1 MNSSKSS
8 SSSTSPD
15 SSEEKADAAAAEAKE
30 EEEQQR
36 IVALEKKLQDEK
48 VAAEAAE
55 RERIEKEKEDDA
67 LAAAKKKLEE
77 EEKVA
82 AAAIAERERIEK
94 EEAAAKK
101 KAEEEEAAKV
111 VAAKI
116 EKERLVAAEEV
127 RRLAAVEAK
136 VKEEEEKA
144 ARKEE
149 EAEVAKLKKLEEEEV
164 TRIAAQ
170 EKEAEVATLKKLE
183 EDKATAAAAAEA
195 NAKEEEEA
203 RRITAKKAEQEK
215 LDAAEKEESERLATE
230 VNEKEAE
237 RLAAIYEPE
246 NIAEE
251 SPPKSTVVVEDDVN
265 VDDGGDDK
273 DDVQE
278 QTQVTNEEETVLS
291 EQLQQD
297 EAVAVEST
305 QPTDEAVNEDEPS
318 VPEPVSEE
326 EESPVKEDVEMVQP
340 AKEGDDVAEV
350 IEEPKSADPVLVV
363 DNDDTAEEVD
373 ENPAADK
380 TNKSCSEDDSDEDE
394 APPPLPHN
402 VNLIMSLGGTTEV
415 TLPQD
420 EEEAST
426 KEDEVAETPPPPPPS
441 STDVA
446 TKQVVEEDTSDR
458 AVTTSRSLGSWSE
471 DADRK
476 FKAQLGQVGG
486 RDLNAVEGN
495 APTLQQRLASFNK
508 ATSSTFEKKKEE
520 AADMTLEQRKTSYT
534 RNVSA
539 AKEAVDASQKSLKD
553 RMATFQKPGGFY
565 SPAASNTPKANKAEA
580 LNSRLA
586 AFGEPVNQ
594 KLNDLKD
601 GFEPKEAPKPV
612 RAGSGKLSDRMAA
625 FQKSD
630 RIIKPHAPHQ
640 AAPKVEKSFGK
651 SSHQLRMEKFKQA
664 SQEPS
669 QKTAH
674 EIVEVKKWKNPT
686 VIPPSKTVGS
696 LKDRMAKYAS
706 KAAPT
711 KDIDSFAVGK
721 VKKKEDES
729 PKQTFKARTNVNS
742 GLAQRMASFGQ
753 PSTPKED
760 DNASDVEPTAKV
772 NEAIKIDETPEKDLT
787 ENESLSPAVEK
798 VIDTP
803 KEELPMEEP
812 IAEQEASAIEESEKS
827 VEQNESL
834 TSVAAPLVVPVKEG
848 EVEVVDTKSD
858 ENEVVIP
865 VNEDEVEV
873 VDSKPTKDESMPD
886 EIVEEEQAA
895 VEDTKPVED
904 KDEPKPDEVVEESPA
919 AKEVVE
925 ATKEDQKAVENKVEP
940 DDGEEEDDYD
950 DSEDN
955 MPSYMQKRLS
965 YIEENNAG
973 KANTVTTFGLGD
985 RMAALDNASKRNV
998 AAVDDEEYSVDIT
1011 LAVES
1016 TNTLGTSTAGA
1027 LVASV
1032 NNPQD
1037 GEDVIAND
1045 DYLYDL
1051 YVKFEEL
1058 KSKNNR
1064 VSVHYNKMQNGDVS
1078 HHEPTLEEVMA
1089 VKCNTRYTANNRDW
1103 LNQEWIL
1110 NHVHKGCFKLG
1121 DPALFKQFDK
1131 TNEKQRDK
1139 IIRTFVKN
1147 LRKYAN
1153 DIRELDLSSC
1163 LLPDKFLEDLSEA
1176 ILRRPTESF
1185 PKLQLLNVE
1194 SNMLRGP
1201 GIESISKA
1209 IANKSALKY
1218 LQVVLLEN
1226 QKHSMSS
1233 SAERALVDA
1242 VRESTSIVICSV
1254 TLRDGFAQKD
1264 MNDAILRNNDQMR
1277 LARRDHQA
1285 KEGTL
1290 SPRKRTEMEIFFD
1303 NIANNE
1309 AVDTSAAYEEA
1320 NKTHIT
1326 EVDIVGD
1333 QKFLSL
1339 TEEEKIHTGSA
1350 FMTNDSV
1357 TSVQMNNLVLDD
1369 HWAEAFG
1376 ESIAINNTIVKVNID
1391 SNAFTGK
1398 GIKDLFE
1405 GLAEN
1410 ETIEDFQVRHQK
1422 KPMASVDE
1430 EALYDLLAANM
1441 SIIKLGVD
1449 IRNPLVKSKLEG
1461 IVNANRDRLR
1471 KQRNAAKKAAGG
1483 NTPVS
1488 SPMKTPVKSTPPTKS
1503 PSKLGSLKKGF
1514 SIRKK

>member
-1 MNSSKSS
+1 
-8 SSSTSPD
+8 
-15 SSEEKADAAAAEAKE
+15 
-30 EEEQQR
+30 
-36 IVALEKKLQDEK
+36 
-48 VAAEAAE
+48 
-55 RERIEKEKEDDA
+55 
-67 LAAAKKKLEE
+67 
-77 EEKVA
+77 
-82 AAAIAERERIEK
+82 
-94 EEAAAKK
+94 
-101 KAEEEEAAKV
+101 
-111 VAAKI
+111 
-116 EKERLVAAEEV
+116 
-127 RRLAAVEAK
+127 
-136 VKEEEEKA
+136 
-144 ARKEE
+144 
-149 EAEVAKLKKLEEEEV
+149 
-164 TRIAAQ
+164 
-170 EKEAEVATLKKLE
+170 
-183 EDKATAAAAAEA
+183 
-195 NAKEEEEA
+195 
-203 RRITAKKAEQEK
+203 
-215 LDAAEKEESERLATE
+215 
-230 VNEKEAE
+230 
-237 RLAAIYEPE
+237 
-246 NIAEE
+246 
-251 SPPKSTVVVEDDVN
+251 
-265 VDDGGDDK
+265 
-273 DDVQE
+273 
-278 QTQVTNEEETVLS
+278 
-291 EQLQQD
+291 
-297 EAVAVEST
+297 
-305 QPTDEAVNEDEPS
+305 
-318 VPEPVSEE
+318 
-326 EESPVKEDVEMVQP
+326 
-340 AKEGDDVAEV
+340 
-350 IEEPKSADPVLVV
+350 
-363 DNDDTAEEVD
+363 
-373 ENPAADK
+373 
-380 TNKSCSEDDSDEDE
+380 
-394 APPPLPHN
+394 
-402 VNLIMSLGGTTEV
+402 
-415 TLPQD
+415 
-420 EEEAST
+420 
-426 KEDEVAETPPPPPPS
+426 
-441 STDVA
+441 
-446 TKQVVEEDTSDR
+446 
-458 AVTTSRSLGSWSE
+458 
-471 DADRK
+471 
-476 FKAQLGQVGG
+476 
-486 RDLNAVEGN
+486 
-495 APTLQQRLASFNK
+495 
-508 ATSSTFEKKKEE
+508 
-520 AADMTLEQRKTSYT
+520 
-534 RNVSA
+534 
-539 AKEAVDASQKSLKD
+539 
-553 RMATFQKPGGFY
+553 
-565 SPAASNTPKANKAEA
+565 
-580 LNSRLA
+580 
-586 AFGEPVNQ
+586 
-594 KLNDLKD
+594 
-601 GFEPKEAPKPV
+601 
-612 RAGSGKLSDRMAA
+612 
-625 FQKSD
+625 
-630 RIIKPHAPHQ
+630 
-640 AAPKVEKSFGK
+640 
-651 SSHQLRMEKFKQA
+651 
-664 SQEPS
+664 
-669 QKTAH
+669 
-674 EIVEVKKWKNPT
+674 
-686 VIPPSKTVGS
+686 
-696 LKDRMAKYAS
+696 
-706 KAAPT
+706 
-711 KDIDSFAVGK
+711 
-721 VKKKEDES
+721 
-729 PKQTFKARTNVNS
+729 
-742 GLAQRMASFGQ
+742 
-753 PSTPKED
+753 
-760 DNASDVEPTAKV
+760 
-772 NEAIKIDETPEKDLT
+772 
-787 ENESLSPAVEK
+787 
-798 VIDTP
+798 
-803 KEELPMEEP
+803 
-812 IAEQEASAIEESEKS
+812 
-827 VEQNESL
+827 
-834 TSVAAPLVVPVKEG
+834 
-848 EVEVVDTKSD
+848 
-858 ENEVVIP
+858 
-865 VNEDEVEV
+865 
-873 VDSKPTKDESMPD
+873 MPD
-886 EIVEEEQAA
+886 EIVEEEQAT

-904 KDEPKPDEVVEESPA
+904 KDEPKPDEVVEESPT

-925 ATKEDQKAVENKVEP
+925 ATQEDQKAVENKVEP
-940 DDGEEEDDYD
+940 DDGEEEDEDDYD

-955 MPSYMQKRLS
+955 RPSYMQKRLS

-1037 GEDVIAND
+1037 GEDIIAND

-1089 VKCNTRYTANNRDW
+1089 TKCNTHYTANNRDW

-1121 DPALFKQFDK
+1121 DPSLFKQFDK